1 MAFGSWFSYN
11 NERIGQGRE
20 NTRLFL
26 KDNVELCNEIEQK
39 IRESM
44 KDVEL
49 FKLNEGD
56 SIEADEGE
64 EVSVSDEA

>member
-1 MAFGSWFSYN
+1 M
-11 NERIGQGRE
+11 
-20 NTRLFL
+20 
-26 KDNVELCNEIEQK
+26 ELCNEIEAK

-56 SIEADEGE
+56 AIEADDDS
-64 EVSVSDEA
+64 EVSVSDDA

>member
-1 MAFGSWFSYN
+1 MQKSGAWFSYN

-20 NTRLFL
+20 NARLFL
-26 KDNVELCNEIEQK
+26 KDNPETCNEIEQK

-49 FKLNEGD
+49 FKLGENEALEVGD
-56 SIEADEGE
+56 DSEAVE
-64 EVSVSDEA
+64 EA

>member
-1 MAFGSWFSYN
+1 M
-11 NERIGQGRE
+11 
-20 NTRLFL
+20 

-56 SIEADEGE
+56 AIEADDGE
-64 EVSVSDEA
+64 SVSVEEDA

>member
-1 MAFGSWFSYN
+1 M
-11 NERIGQGRE
+11 
-20 NTRLFL
+20 
-26 KDNVELCNEIEQK
+26 ELCNEIEQK

-56 SIEADEGE
+56 AIEADDDA
-64 EVSVSDEA
+64 EVNVSEDA

>member
-1 MAFGSWFSYN
+1 
-11 NERIGQGRE
+11 
-20 NTRLFL
+20 
-26 KDNVELCNEIEQK
+26 
-39 IRESM
+39 M